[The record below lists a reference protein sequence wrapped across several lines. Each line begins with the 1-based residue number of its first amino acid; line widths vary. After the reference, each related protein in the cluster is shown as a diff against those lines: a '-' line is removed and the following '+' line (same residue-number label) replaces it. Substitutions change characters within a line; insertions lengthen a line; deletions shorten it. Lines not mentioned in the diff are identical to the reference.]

1 MKVSELQQLFDSNNV
16 IMVDSL
22 LINKRTPF
30 DPEVNDD
37 EVAVSFNQP
46 GVEVG
51 DYQDFDYNFT
61 LGDLKKA
68 KLVDGFILDVND
80 EGGCP
85 LLLAFYSLTPVKL
98 S

>member
-46 GVEVG
+46 GVEVE

-85 LLLAFYSLTPVKL
+85 LRLAFYSLTPVKL